1 MARFSFKVPQVD
13 ISWADLAAIWRE
25 ADASGLFDAG
35 WVFDHLYPP
44 RGPKLPVLEGWSLLA
59 SLAAITS
66 RVRLGAM
73 VSSNTFRHPV
83 LLAKT
88 AATIDQVSGGRLEIG
103 LGAGWHEEEHAD
115 FGIDLPPAPARWAR
129 LAEALEIV
137 DGLLTRET
145 FSFAGDHFRI
155 DDAASSLHGAQ
166 RPRPPLVIGG
176 IGPRRTLP
184 LVARWADQWNYFNPQ
199 ATPDDLRE
207 RHARLVELCHD
218 IGRDPSEIEVS
229 VQLRYPGDAAEV
241 AATAAGYLAAGAE
254 HIVVT
259 SFPPITPD
267 AVLAVGAALA
277 DL

>member
-13 ISWADLAAIWRE
+13 ITWPNLAAIWRE
-25 ADASGLFDAG
+25 ADTSGLFDGG

-59 SLAAITS
+59 ALAAITS
-66 RVRLGAM
+66 NVRLGVM

-83 LLAKT
+83 LLAKA
-88 AATIDQVSGGRLEIG
+88 AATIDQVSDGRLEIG

-115 FGIDLPPAPARWAR
+115 FGIDLPAAPARWAR

-137 DGLLTRET
+137 DGLLTRDAFT
-145 FSFAGDHFRI
+145 FVGEHFRI
-155 DDAASSLHGAQ
+155 GGAVSSLHGVQ

-184 LVARWADQWNYFNPQ
+184 LVARWADGWNYFNPQ
-199 ATPDDLRE
+199 AGPDDLRQ
-207 RHARLVELCHD
+207 RRALLVDLCRQV
-218 IGRDPSEIEVS
+218 GRNPEEIEVS
-229 VQLRYPGDAAEV
+229 VQLRYPGDPGEV
-241 AATAAGYLAAGAE
+241 AATAAGYLAVGAD

-259 SFPPITPD
+259 SFPPVTPD
-267 AVLAVGAALA
+267 TVLAVGAALA
-277 DL
+277 EI